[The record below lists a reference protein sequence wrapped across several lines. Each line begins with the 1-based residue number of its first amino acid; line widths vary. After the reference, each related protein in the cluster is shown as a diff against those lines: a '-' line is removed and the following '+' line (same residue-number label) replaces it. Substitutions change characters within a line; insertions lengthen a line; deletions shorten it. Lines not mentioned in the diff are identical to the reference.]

1 MAVSEA
7 EIGGNK
13 SDGKK
18 VCAYRVQRLTG
29 PMALY
34 ISGLSATGRCP
45 TGHGRMTMRLAIK
58 NSETGK
64 IVEIFRNHVSREYA
78 MGLVEAFSTWRDPVG
93 RRRVKHELVE
103 IDS

>member
-1 MAVSEA
+1 
-7 EIGGNK
+7 
-13 SDGKK
+13 
-18 VCAYRVQRLTG
+18 
-29 PMALY
+29 
-34 ISGLSATGRCP
+34 
-45 TGHGRMTMRLAIK
+45 MRLAIK

-64 IVEIFRNHVSREYA
+64 IVEIFRNHVSREDA